1 MRRVINILGG
11 PAPVVSEGAAKSTP
25 CESSGVSDAK
35 VSSVGCGGEWS
46 AVVMSCVCVSAI
58 GGY

>member
-1 MRRVINILGG
+1 M
-11 PAPVVSEGAAKSTP
+11 VSEGAAKSMP

-46 AVVMSCVCVSAI
+46 AVVMSCVCVCVL
-58 GGY
+58 YTVQ